1 MGSARKAHR
10 ALGPALLVTG
20 TVSMVG
26 GALLPWVATGERQ
39 RNSFEIVRAGR
50 ALGVL
55 DHGVEKLA
63 GQGWYLVP
71 VVAALALLGLAVGCR
86 RTAAALGAVAA
97 AAAVA
102 MALVVRATS
111 FPARFGIG
119 VTMGAAVLAVIG
131 AALTA
136 GRDKEQRS

>member
-1 MGSARKAHR
+1 M
-10 ALGPALLVTG
+10 LLVVG
-20 TVSMVG
+20 TASMVS

-39 RNSFEIVRAGR
+39 RNSFEVVRAGH

-55 DHGVEKLA
+55 DDGVEKLA

-71 VVAALALLGLAVGCR
+71 VVAALALLALAVGCR
-86 RTAAALGAVAA
+86 RAAAALGVVAA
-97 AAAVA
+97 AAAIA
-102 MALVVRATS
+102 LALVVRATS
-111 FPARFGIG
+111 LPTRFGIG
-119 VTMGAAVLAVIG
+119 VTMGAAVLVVIG